1 MNRRTW
7 IATVGAS
14 LFVRLDAERSTL
26 APSVSFSNDAIWSE
40 LVTERYATAARTTPF
55 HPEAWGS
62 ADEADA

>member
-1 MNRRTW
+1 VNRRTW

-14 LFVRLDAERSTL
+14 LFVRLDVDSSTV
-26 APSVSFSNDAIWSE
+26 ARTVRFSNDAIWSE